1 MAVVLFAFRLKAIR
15 LRSGLLRPNMNFPP
29 FNPATKRSPSVEGE
43 TSVVRFELSVRSLL
57 LVLALIA
64 AVWLLIDLAPILL
77 VLVTTLMVV
86 GALSPIVTWLE
97 QRNVRRSFALCTI
110 FGVAIA
116 MVVGLAMV
124 TVPTVITQLRNL
136 VENEPVIRERVA
148 IYLQQ
153 SHFTAP
159 LADDLRNFHYTD
171 LAKSFKTTLVSMGT
185 DMLAIA
191 AYGVA
196 AVFLAFYIMLDR
208 DRLRGALFA
217 VVPRAHHIRLSRILL
232 NLVTIVGGYI
242 RGQVLTCLLMSGFI
256 FVLLLACRVPN
267 ALAIAAFGG
276 IMDLLPYIGIFL
288 TMGPAVLAAT
298 AKGPVIAGIVFGSL
312 FAYEE
317 LESRVL
323 VPLVYGRALRLPSSV
338 VFFSLLV
345 GTALDGIVGA
355 LLALPSAA
363 AILMLIQELRVELPG
378 EAIQPKDIEQRRED
392 DRSEQEYE
400 RRAESMPAEQA
411 AAIAVEISGD
421 RKKEEQENDPAESA
435 TPEIHPPVISAI
447 DPESQKN

>member
-1 MAVVLFAFRLKAIR
+1 
-15 LRSGLLRPNMNFPP
+15 MNFSR
-29 FNPATKRSPSVEGE
+29 FNPDTKRISTVGE
-43 TSVVRFELSVRSLL
+43 EKSVVRFELSVRSLL
-57 LVLALIA
+57 LGLALIA
-64 AVWLLIDLAPILL
+64 AVWLLINLVPILL
-77 VLVTTLMVV
+77 VLITALMLV

-97 QRNVRRSFALCTI
+97 ERNVRRSFALCTI

-116 MVVGLAMV
+116 LVVALAVV
-124 TVPTVITQLRNL
+124 TVPTIIAQLRSL
-136 VENEPVIRERVA
+136 LENEPVIRERVA

-153 SHFTAP
+153 SHYTAP
-159 LADDLRNFHYTD
+159 LADDLRNLHYTD
-171 LAKSFKTTLVSMGT
+171 LAKSFKTTLVSMGADT
-185 DMLAIA
+185 LETF
-191 AYGVA
+191 AYSVA

-242 RGQVLTCLLMSGFI
+242 RGQILTCLLMSGFI
-256 FVLLLACRVPN
+256 LVLLLACRVPN

-276 IMDLLPYIGIFL
+276 VMDLLPYIGIFL

-298 AKGPVIAGIVFGSL
+298 VKGPVVVGIVFGSL
-312 FAYEE
+312 LAYEE

-363 AILMLIQELRVELPG
+363 AILMLVQELRVELPG

-400 RRAESMPAEQA
+400 RRSESMPAEQA
-411 AAIAVEISGD
+411 AAIAVEISGE
-421 RKKEEQENDPAESA
+421 RKKEEEESDQTEST
-435 TPEIHPPVISAI
+435 TPEIRPSVIPATE
-447 DPESQKN
+447 PELQKH